1 MIRNV
6 LAPFEFTY
14 NYMVSVAYHL
24 SKPDRTVKIS
34 FFFVNP
40 QNSVI
45 SDMTLVFIVI
55 ILTKTA

>member
-1 MIRNV
+1 MV
-6 LAPFEFTY
+6 LAPFQFTY

-24 SKPDRTVKIS
+24 SKRDYTVIIC

-40 QNSVI
+40 KNNVI
-45 SDMTLVFIVI
+45 SDMLVFVVI